1 MEPVVTTGARRH
13 AKLQS
18 NRHYQST
25 NEHPAFYRP
34 EALPSLN
41 QVSEH
46 WGKKYHIP
54 LTCSPEAHLSVF
66 QPYREDVEIMRYL
79 LLVYPPSSFDTVC
92 GWSFYCL
99 ISFRENTVYYL
110 SQNWGTGI
118 RGLIRGMATL
128 PQGNQEILMVRDKVE
143 RPPGELGVSKS
154 MECCFSLQCFDT
166 VGWVTG
172 RASGL

>member
-1 MEPVVTTGARRH
+1 MSPFWILLELRIMEPVVTTGARRH

-79 LLVYPPSSFDTVC
+79 LLICPPSSFDTVC

-99 ISFRENTVYYL
+99 ISFRE
-110 SQNWGTGI
+110 
-118 RGLIRGMATL
+118 
-128 PQGNQEILMVRDKVE
+128 ILFTIYHRFGVLASEGWLEAWRPSPKVT
-143 RPPGELGVSKS
+143 R
-154 MECCFSLQCFDT
+154 
-166 VGWVTG
+166 
-172 RASGL
+172 RY